1 MQEKDRRIRR
11 VEEMAAEESGGDYWR
26 RRKRV
31 EREREKE
38 SGGEG

>member
-1 MQEKDRRIRR
+1 MQEKDRRIRS

-31 EREREKE
+31 EREKE